1 MNEKE
6 LRLAK
11 HYINSYAIEEFGYTA
26 DLSDLENIGIGYTTL
41 TDDELDAQITADLIN
56 MKIVWELDLKPNK
69 VMQFKTPAEML
80 AYLRE
85 LNWDDLFNEFN
96 LESEESD

>member
-1 MNEKE
+1 MDGKE

-11 HYINSYAIEEFGYTA
+11 HYINSYCVEEFGDTA
-26 DLSDLENIGIGYTTL
+26 DFSDLENIGIGYTTL

-56 MKIVWELDLKPNK
+56 MKIVWELDGEQNK

-85 LNWDDLFNEFN
+85 LNWNDLFNEFD
-96 LESEESD
+96 LESEEN

>member
-1 MNEKE
+1 MDNKE

-11 HYINSYAIEEFGYTA
+11 YYINSYSIEEFGDTA
-26 DLSDLENIGIGYTTL
+26 DFSDLENVGIGYTTL
-41 TDDELDAQITADLIN
+41 TDDELDAQITADLVHC
-56 MKIVWELDLKPNK
+56 KIVWELDWKPNK

-85 LNWDDLFNEFN
+85 LNWDDLFNEFD
-96 LESEESD
+96 LESEEY